1 MYITRRCLHRKFKR
15 VVVTP
20 FKRAFLIPWLLLF
33 KRVDSR
39 TSQPLKRFVYTLGR
53 ASFDYSKRLFWF
65 TFGFLFTFQLGAA
78 YMQGL
83 VFTPSQGVIMPFYR
97 SVLFYNE
104 SWLPSRLQNDLSPEI
119 ELSSNTLEAI
129 QNGAC
134 LHEML

>member
-1 MYITRRCLHRKFKR
+1 
-15 VVVTP
+15 
-20 FKRAFLIPWLLLF
+20 
-33 KRVDSR
+33 
-39 TSQPLKRFVYTLGR
+39 
-53 ASFDYSKRLFWF
+53 
-65 TFGFLFTFQLGAA
+65 
-78 YMQGL
+78 MQGL